1 MISPKFSVKSHINVQ
16 WSVLYTQ
23 IKSFLLSK
31 KINLDG
37 RDRPATM
44 KNESCQ
50 TQKMCL
56 HVIVLDWST
65 ELNVK

>member
-1 MISPKFSVKSHINVQ
+1 MISVNFSVKSHINVQ
-16 WSVLYTQ
+16 CCKPKQ
-23 IKSFLLSK
+23 KGFFLSK